1 MCVIAFSP
9 KGKDMPTEEQ
19 IKQMFK
25 KNPDGAGFA
34 YEEGNTVKF
43 KKGFMNVDDLLEEL
57 GPLEKWKDKNIAM
70 HFRIGTAGKND
81 QKTTH
86 PFPLSTS
93 FGDLRKLEG
102 EGPVLFHNGVI
113 SGLGGLI
120 DPLASDTQDF
130 VSGVASK
137 LLMKPH
143 KPSKITN
150 KIVEEIIGPS
160 RLLLMYGKGRII
172 RFGEWKEKDGNLY
185 SNLLW
190 VPTTY
195 SYKPSYAYS
204 SFYDDDDDYYSY
216 RAGKQYEQY
225 EDQWAWPT
233 IDHQWI
239 KVPEE
244 RGKLI
249 FQQAQWIKGT
259 NRCKFKNTKDLEW
272 FTTEDFTQ
280 WWTTRAQDY
289 MNDDG
294 YYGMTDDDDEAYSDY
309 RFFNTLEEMEKWLA
323 DAIILQ
329 DGTYEKNG
337 KCWYADERNCEVFT
351 EAGAGELTEVVNVK
365 KALEVCAALGYLP
378 LDEEE
383 LMEAEEILKT
393 TEEKQCV
400 LH

>member
-57 GPLEKWKDKNIAM
+57 GPLENWKNKNIAM

-81 QKTTH
+81 KKTTH

-137 LLMKPH
+137 LLTKPH

-150 KIVEEIIGPS
+150 KIVEEIIGAS
-160 RLLLMYGKGRII
+160 RLLLMYGKGKII

-190 VPTTY
+190 IPSTY
-195 SYKPSYAYS
+195 TYKPSS
-204 SFYDDDDDYYSY
+204 SYYDFYDDDYNHHK
-216 RAGKQYEQY
+216 GHQYEQY
-225 EDQWAWPT
+225 ENQWAWPT
-233 IDHQWI
+233 YDHQWI

-249 FQQAQWIKGT
+249 LQQAEWINGT
-259 NRCKFKNTKDLEW
+259 NRCKFKTTNDLEW
-272 FTTEDFTQ
+272 YTTEDLTQ
-280 WWTTRAQDY
+280 WWTTKAQDY
-289 MNDDG
+289 MNSENS
-294 YYGMTDDDDEAYSDY
+294 YNEIEEEDDELYSDY
-309 RFFNTLEEMEKWLA
+309 KFFNTFDEMEKWLSN
-323 DAIILQ
+323 AIILQ

-351 EAGAGELTEVVNVK
+351 KIGAEALTEVADVK
-365 KALEVCAALGYLP
+365 AALDVCAKLGYLP
-378 LDEEE
+378 IDEEE
-383 LMEAEEILKT
+383 LLEAEEILQEEK
-393 TEEKQCV
+393 EKQCV

>member
-57 GPLEKWKDKNIAM
+57 GPLENWKNKNIAM

-81 QKTTH
+81 KKTTH

-113 SGLGGLI
+113 TGLGGLI

-137 LLMKPH
+137 LLTKPH

-150 KIVEEIIGPS
+150 KIIEEIIGAS
-160 RLLLMYGKGRII
+160 RLLLMYGKGKIV

-190 VPTTY
+190 VPSTY
-195 SYKPSYAYS
+195 TYKPSS
-204 SFYDDDDDYYSY
+204 SYYDFYDDDCNYNK
-216 RAGKQYEQY
+216 GHQYEQY
-225 EDQWAWPT
+225 ENQWAWPT
-233 IDHQWI
+233 CDHQWI

-249 FQQAQWIKGT
+249 LQQAEWINGT
-259 NRCKFKNTKDLEW
+259 NRCKFRNTNDLEWYTTKDL
-272 FTTEDFTQ
+272 TQ
-280 WWTTRAQDY
+280 WWTTKAQEH
-289 MNDDG
+289 MNSENS
-294 YYGMTDDDDEAYSDY
+294 YNEVEEEDDELFTDY
-309 RFFNTLEEMEKWLA
+309 RYFDTFEEMEKWLSN
-323 DAIILQ
+323 AIILQ

-337 KCWYADERNCEVFT
+337 KCWYVDERNCEVFT
-351 EAGAGELTEVVNVK
+351 ETGAEALTEVVDVK
-365 KALEVCAALGYLP
+365 TALDVCAKLGFLP
-378 LDEEE
+378 VDEEE
-383 LMEAEEILKT
+383 LLEAEEILLKE
-393 TEEKQCV
+393 EEKQCV

>member
-9 KGKDMPTEEQ
+9 KGNDMPTEEQ

-34 YEEGNTVKF
+34 YEEGNKVKF

-57 GPLEKWKDKNIAM
+57 GPLENWKDKNIAM

-86 PFPLSTS
+86 PFPISS
-93 FGDLRKLEG
+93 NFGDLRKLEG

-137 LLMKPH
+137 LLTKPH

-150 KIVEEIIGPS
+150 KIVEGIIGPS
-160 RLLLMYGKGRII
+160 RLLLMYGKGRIFK
-172 RFGEWKEKDGNLY
+172 FGEWKTKDGNLY

-190 VPTTY
+190 EPTTY
-195 SYKPSYAYS
+195 NYSSSYKTYGGYYGY
-204 SFYDDDDDYYSY
+204 YDDDDFYT
-216 RAGKQYEQY
+216 GKQYDLY

-239 KVPEE
+239 KVPES
-244 RGKLI
+244 RGKQILA
-249 FQQAQWIKGT
+249 QAQWIKGT
-259 NRCKFKNTKDLEW
+259 NKCKFKQTKDLEW
-272 FTTEDFTQ
+272 YTTTDCTQ
-280 WWTTRAQDY
+280 WWTTKVDAKLRQEELETWEEEEDWSTGDY
-289 MNDDG
+289 H
-294 YYGMTDDDDEAYSDY
+294 Y
-309 RFFNTLEEMEKWLA
+309 FNTLEQMEKWLD
-323 DAIILQ
+323 DAILLS
-329 DGTYEKNG
+329 DGSYEKNG
-337 KCWYADERNCEVFT
+337 KNWYADERNCEVFT
-351 EAGAGELTEVVNVK
+351 EIAAAELTDASDLVQ
-365 KALEVCAALGYLP
+365 ALKVCGRLGYLP
-378 LDEEE
+378 LDDVE
-383 LMEAEEILKT
+383 LKDAEEILEEMEE
-393 TEEKQCV
+393 TECV
-400 LH
+400 SH

>member
-9 KGKDMPTEEQ
+9 KGKNMPTEEQ

-34 YEEGNTVKF
+34 YEEGNTVKY

-137 LLMKPH
+137 LLIKPH

-160 RLLLMYGKGRII
+160 RLLLMYGKGKIVK
-172 RFGEWKEKDGNLY
+172 FGEWKEKDGNLY

-195 SYKPSYAYS
+195 TYSPSYAYS
-204 SFYDDDDDYYSY
+204 GFYDDDDYYKP
-216 RAGKQYEQY
+216 GKQYEQFEHKY
-225 EDQWAWPT
+225 AWPT

-244 RGKLI
+244 RGKEIL
-249 FQQAQWIKGT
+249 ARAEWIKGT
-259 NRCKFKNTKDLEW
+259 NRCKFKQTQDLEW
-272 FTTEDFTQ
+272 YTTEDLTQ
-280 WWTTRAQDY
+280 WWTTKAQSY
-289 MNDDG
+289 MNDG
-294 YYGMTDDDDEAYSDY
+294 YYYDDEDDDITSEYK
-309 RFFNTLEEMEKWLA
+309 FFNDNLEMENWLSS
-323 DAIILQ
+323 AIVLS

-351 EAGAGELTEVVNVK
+351 EIGAEGLTDVADLTL
-365 KALEVCAALGYLP
+365 ALKVCAELGYLP
-378 LDEEE
+378 LDEQE
-383 LMEAEEILKT
+383 LMEAEEILATGKK
-393 TEEKQCV
+393 ENKQCV